1 MAQEQNTIRAK
12 LRGLSS
18 LKGPLPEFDPSIL
31 PDTPQKAFEL
41 WFDDAIAQGITEPHA
56 MTLSTVDEQGRPDA
70 RVLILKDL
78 DERGWHFAAKGTS
91 PKGKQIE
98 QNAEVALTFYWSKLG
113 RQVRIR
119 GTARAQS
126 VEDCARDFAERPVSS
141 KISAAASK
149 QSDILTSP
157 DDLKQALKSAEAL
170 FAENPD
176 KVMPS
181 WKVYAVAPTV
191 VEFWQGAT
199 DRMHKRVVYK
209 REGEA
214 WKKQALWP

>member
-1 MAQEQNTIRAK
+1 MTPEPNTIRAK

-18 LKGPLPEFDPSIL
+18 LKGPLPDIDPATL
-31 PDTPQKAFEL
+31 PDTPQAAFEVWL
-41 WFDDAIAQGITEPHA
+41 DEAIAQGITEPHA
-56 MTLSTVDEQGRPDA
+56 MTLSTVDKQGGPDA

-91 PKGKQIE
+91 PKGRQIE
-98 QNAEVALTFYWSKLG
+98 QNAEVALTFYWPKLG

-119 GTARAQS
+119 GVAHAQS
-126 VEDCARDFAERPVSS
+126 VDDCARDFSERPVSS

-149 QSDILTSP
+149 QSDILSST
-157 DDLKQALKSAEAL
+157 DELRQALKSAEAL
-170 FAENPD
+170 FTENPD
-176 KVMPS
+176 QVMPA
-181 WKVYAVAPTV
+181 WKVYAVAPTA

-199 DRMHKRVVYK
+199 DRMHRRILYQ